1 MSGELVRYDAMCRAI
16 DAAYEVDEVK
26 DIRDKARAVAS
37 LESANDLYPCLPPR
51 LPGVYVF
58 DGMAGALYVGESRD
72 LRNRLRGHERG
83 YLRRQVGVRLRMI
96 VCRNHKQVERWL
108 IDELKP
114 SLNGVSEHMRG
125 MQPRDSRSFD
135 EIWDEFF
142 GGCP

>member
-58 DGMAGALYVGESRD
+58 DGMAGALYVGESRN
-72 LRNRLRGHERG
+72 LR
-83 YLRRQVGVRLRMI
+83 
-96 VCRNHKQVERWL
+96 KQVERWL